1 MKLHSFK
8 IRIAAL
14 AVIAAGGLSIISC
27 GRKESRLEAS
37 FPEKFEGKKVEL
49 VAFRDSSILLSDTVR
64 DGKVVF
70 DNSEILSDEPLLAEL
85 MIEGR
90 VKAFAIIEPGKAI
103 IADST
108 AVAQGTPLNNRFFA
122 LMQQLDSVENLDDMD
137 QYVVF
142 AEKKYNENKDNVIG
156 DYLGLEIIKF
166 GNPAKVDSFLNVA
179 SRALVESRKAE
190 RYIRFANLRK
200 ATSPG
205 HKYVDFTAGQGK
217 NRRTFGSF
225 ITPGKYTLVDFWASW
240 CPYCIKELPEL
251 KQLYADYSAKGLNI
265 VGVAVRDQVA
275 DTRTAVA
282 KHQIPWSVMYDTQRI
297 PYDIYGFTGIPHLM
311 LIGPDG
317 TIISRGETPEKIR
330 MRLDEAGLN
339 K

>member
-8 IRIAAL
+8 IRFAAL
-14 AVIAAGGLSIISC
+14 AVIAAGGLSLISC

-49 VAFRDSSILLSDTVR
+49 VAFRDSAILLSDTVR
-64 DGKVVF
+64 GGKVVF
-70 DNSEILSDEPLLAEL
+70 DNSDILSDEPLIAEL

-90 VKAFAIIEPGKAI
+90 VKAFAIIEPGKAMI
-103 IADST
+103 SDST
-108 AVAQGTPLNNRFFA
+108 AVAQGTPLNNRFYA

-217 NRRTFGSF
+217 NRRTFASF
-225 ITPGKYTLVDFWASW
+225 IVPGKYTLVDFWASW

-282 KHQIPWSVMYDTQRI
+282 KHQIPWPVMYDTQRI

-317 TIISRGETPEKIR
+317 TIISRGETPAKIR
-330 MRLDEAGLN
+330 QRLVEAGLN